1 MNLERKTRPR
11 SIGTQ
16 TVLFESTPEAF
27 GLSSFKKDKRPTVKR
42 NENINSVVIALENI
56 KIDNNSS
63 NWLYHHLHHQDQCL
77 TSPLF

>member
-27 GLSSFKKDKRPTVKR
+27 GLSSFKKDKKPTVKR

-63 NWLYHHLHHQDQCL
+63 NWLYHHIHHQDQCL